1 MNKEI
6 IIRGRKN
13 SVDIALLED
22 SKLLEIVSSNNDTN
36 FAVGD
41 IYLAKIKKIIPSLN
55 AVFVNLG
62 YEHAA
67 FLHYNDLG
75 PQFESFHT
83 YLKNLSENKRNKSF
97 SSIELRPEIDKSGT
111 VADLLQIGELILV
124 QVAKEPISTK
134 GPKLSAEISLAG
146 RNIILIP
153 FANKISISQK
163 IESVEEKTRLKKIVK
178 NLLPTNYGA
187 IIRTVAEGCDVSV
200 LEKEIAELVEKWDQT
215 LTKIQEGK
223 NKTPFLV
230 QREVDRVS
238 SLIRDVYNPS
248 YTNIVVDDKSLY
260 NEVKHYIASIS
271 PENAEAVRLYTAGPP
286 IYEQYGIERQIKS
299 SFGKT
304 IPVKSGAYLIIE
316 KTEALHVIDVNSG
329 NRIKANKD
337 QEGNAIEVNI
347 ASAIEIARQIRLRDL
362 GGIVIVDFIDMK
374 DNDNKTKLYETM
386 KEAMADDRAKHNI
399 LPLTKFGLM
408 QITRQR
414 VRPEQ
419 KINTNET
426 CPTCKGTG
434 IVTPSINFVQE
445 IENELSCIRE
455 NTEYKKINII
465 VHPFIASH
473 IKKGLFSIEFQWKRK
488 YGFNTKVVPSNE
500 KTFLEYKFETDN
512 HEDIIF

>member
-178 NLLPTNYGA
+178 GMSA
-187 IIRTVAEGCDVSV
+187 Q
-200 LEKEIAELVEKWDQT
+200 EL
-215 LTKIQEGK
+215 
-223 NKTPFLV
+223 
-230 QREVDRVS
+230 
-238 SLIRDVYNPS
+238 
-248 YTNIVVDDKSLY
+248 
-260 NEVKHYIASIS
+260 
-271 PENAEAVRLYTAGPP
+271 
-286 IYEQYGIERQIKS
+286 
-299 SFGKT
+299 
-304 IPVKSGAYLIIE
+304 
-316 KTEALHVIDVNSG
+316 
-329 NRIKANKD
+329 
-337 QEGNAIEVNI
+337 
-347 ASAIEIARQIRLRDL
+347 
-362 GGIVIVDFIDMK
+362 
-374 DNDNKTKLYETM
+374 
-386 KEAMADDRAKHNI
+386 
-399 LPLTKFGLM
+399 
-408 QITRQR
+408 
-414 VRPEQ
+414 
-419 KINTNET
+419 
-426 CPTCKGTG
+426 
-434 IVTPSINFVQE
+434 
-445 IENELSCIRE
+445 
-455 NTEYKKINII
+455 
-465 VHPFIASH
+465 
-473 IKKGLFSIEFQWKRK
+473 
-488 YGFNTKVVPSNE
+488 
-500 KTFLEYKFETDN
+500 
-512 HEDIIF
+512 